1 MHQKSHQRGYEEYVQ
16 RLSAEKNKMQAE
28 PTTQKPKASLK
39 SQIMRA
45 IDSFAYPLRTSHYV
59 ELVNPLWSTH
69 KLQAR
74 VVKVWDETK
83 DARTLTLK
91 PGLNWRSHRAGQHV
105 RVGIPL
111 NGEHFTRTYTI
122 SSEPERNDETFTIT
136 VKAISDGKIS
146 PHIVRKIK
154 VGDYLPIGL
163 PQGDFFLPDAQP
175 VLPLFITAG
184 SGITP
189 VISMLR
195 SLIAKERLPSTVHMH
210 YAPHELDVI
219 FGPELRDMAVMHERY
234 TLHEIHTHSYGE
246 LKQTKGYF
254 NAEQLDELCP
264 DWHVRD
270 VYACGPPGLV
280 AALEQHFEKAG
291 RSRHLNIE
299 RFLADF
305 APIPADAVGGRV
317 RFVRSNTEIEASH
330 EMTLLRVAE
339 EAGLNPPHGC
349 RMGICH
355 TCNTTLVSGT
365 VRDLRS
371 GKLIMGAGSI
381 VQTCV
386 CAAAGDCELDQ

>member
-1 MHQKSHQRGYEEYVQ
+1 MIPTAKTEQK
-16 RLSAEKNKMQAE
+16 
-28 PTTQKPKASLK
+28 TKPSFK
-39 SQIMRA
+39 SQLMRA

-59 ELVNPLWSTH
+59 ELVNPLWSSH

-74 VVKVWDETK
+74 VEKVWDETK
-83 DARTLTLK
+83 DARTITLR
-91 PGLNWRSHRAGQHV
+91 PGLNWRSHRAGQHI
-105 RVGIPL
+105 RIGIPVG
-111 NGEHFTRTYTI
+111 GEHYTRTYTI

-136 VKAISDGKIS
+136 VKSISDGKIS

-189 VISMLR
+189 AMSMLR
-195 SLIAKERLPSTVHMH
+195 SLIAKERLPDTVHIH

-219 FGPELRDMAVMHERY
+219 FGAQLREMAKDHERY
-234 TLHEIHTHSYGE
+234 TFHEIHTHSYGE

-254 NAEQLDELCP
+254 NAEQLDSLCP
-264 DWHVRD
+264 DWRERE

-280 AALEQHFEKAG
+280 AALEKHFEQAG
-291 RSRHLNIE
+291 RSRNLNIE

-305 APIPADAVGGRV
+305 APVAADAVGGMV
-317 RFVRSNTEIEASH
+317 KFIRSETQIEASH

-355 TCNTTLVSGT
+355 TCNTKLVSGS

-371 GKLIMGAGSI
+371 GKIISGAGSI

>member
-1 MHQKSHQRGYEEYVQ
+1 MANIESSIIKFYTDVIE
-16 RLSAEKNKMQAE
+16 EKNDMQSEIKKME
-28 PTTQKPKASLK
+28 PKASLK
-39 SQIMRA
+39 SQVMRA
-45 IDSFAYPLRTSHYV
+45 LDSFAFPLRASHYV

-69 KLQAR
+69 KMQAR
-74 VVKVWDETK
+74 VEKVWDETK
-83 DARTLTLK
+83 DARTITLK
-91 PGLNWRSHRAGQHV
+91 PGLNWRKHRAGQHV

-122 SSEPERNDETFTIT
+122 SSEPERDDETFTIT
-136 VKAISDGKIS
+136 VKAMSDGKIS

-189 VISMLR
+189 AMSMLR
-195 SLIAKERLPSTVHMH
+195 SLIAKDRLPSAVHMH

-219 FGPELRDMAVMHERY
+219 FGAELRQMAITHDRY
-234 TLHEIHTHSYGE
+234 QFHEIHTHSYGE

-254 NAEQLDELCP
+254 NAEQIENLCP
-264 DWHVRD
+264 DWRERE

-280 AALEQHFEKAG
+280 AALEKHFEEAG
-291 RSRHLNIE
+291 RSRYLHIE

-317 RFVRSNTEIEASH
+317 KFLRSDTEIEANH

-339 EAGLNPPHGC
+339 EAGLNPPNGC

-355 TCNTTLVSGT
+355 TCNTTLVSGS
-365 VRDLRS
+365 VRDLRT
-371 GKLIMGAGSI
+371 GKLIIGAGSI

>member
-1 MHQKSHQRGYEEYVQ
+1 MK
-16 RLSAEKNKMQAE
+16 A
-28 PTTQKPKASLK
+28 KPSSLK
-39 SQIMRA
+39 QRPSLHHKIMRVV
-45 IDSFAYPLRTSHYV
+45 DSFTFPLRASHYV

-69 KLQAR
+69 KMQAR
-74 VVKVWDETK
+74 VVGVWDETK
-83 DARTLTLK
+83 DARTITLK
-91 PGLNWRSHRAGQHV
+91 PGINWRSHRAGQHI
-105 RVGIPL
+105 RIGIPVD
-111 NGEHFTRTYTI
+111 GKRFTRTYTI
-122 SSEPERNDETFTIT
+122 SSEPERNAETFTIT

-163 PQGDFFLPDAQP
+163 PQGDFFLPEAQP

-189 VISMLR
+189 IMSMLR
-195 SLIAKERLPSTVHMH
+195 SLIAKERLPNSVHMH

-219 FGPELRDMAVMHERY
+219 FGSELRKLAADQDLYHF
-234 TLHEIHTHSYGE
+234 HEIHTHSYGE

-254 NAEQLDELCP
+254 NAEQLDRLCP
-264 DWHVRD
+264 DWRERD
-270 VYACGPPGLV
+270 VYACGPPGLI
-280 AALEQHFEKAG
+280 AALEQHFDQAG
-291 RSRHLNIE
+291 RSRYLHIE

-305 APIPADAVGGRV
+305 ATLPDDATGGLV
-317 RFVRSNTEIEASH
+317 RFSISDIDVQASH
-330 EMTLLRVAE
+330 DKPLLLVAE

-355 TCNTTLVSGT
+355 TCNTTLVKGA

-371 GKLIMGAGSI
+371 GQLITDAGST

-386 CAAAGDCELDQ
+386 CAAAGDCELAQ